1 MNKIK
6 VEKDNFSLELENTDY
21 IIEIEKECKIKII
34 ENKDI
39 TSNISFLIKNSKVD
53 ISLEIRENSNIVI
66 NSLGFDSSVNF
77 DIFAD
82 RNSNL
87 KIVDSI
93 ITKIDSINNIT
104 INQKGDYSSVLVYSN
119 GINLGSNKL
128 YFKMDGIIEKTRFG
142 VYLDEN
148 SKIINCMDGDSKII
162 PNLIIDTKEVV
173 ANHSAYLGTFQDSDL
188 YYLMSRGINLN
199 DAKNL
204 LIKSYLLSNMTLNLE
219 EFIKEISLYRNG
231 GIE

>member
-21 IIEIEKECKIKII
+21 IIEIDKECKIKII
-34 ENKDI
+34 ENKNI

-66 NSLGFDSSVNF
+66 NSLGLDSSVNF
-77 DIFAD
+77 DILAD

-87 KIVDSI
+87 ALVDSI

-119 GINLGSNKL
+119 GINLGSN
-128 YFKMDGIIEKTRFG
+128 
-142 VYLDEN
+142 
-148 SKIINCMDGDSKII
+148 NCMDGDSKII

-173 ANHSAYLGTFQDSDL
+173 ANHSAFLGTFQDSDL
-188 YYLMSRGINLN
+188 YYLMSRGININ
-199 DAKNL
+199 NAKNL

-219 EFIKEISLYRNG
+219 EFIKEISLYRG